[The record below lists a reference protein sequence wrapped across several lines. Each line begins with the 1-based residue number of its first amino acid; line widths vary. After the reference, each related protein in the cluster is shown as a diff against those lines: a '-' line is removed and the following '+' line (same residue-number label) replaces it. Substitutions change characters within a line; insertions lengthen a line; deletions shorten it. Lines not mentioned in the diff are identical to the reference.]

1 MKKIIII
8 ITISLMFLSTLPGA
22 WAGMGSGR
30 GGGMGGGHM
39 GGGMMDGGNR
49 WGDRPSPHM
58 DRYERED
65 RARRQ
70 FEEDTRRLR
79 REIDEKQDALDRER
93 GRRDPDMTK
102 ARQLHRDLSRLQ
114 DEMGM
119 EQRRYQQ
126 FRQEE
131 AGRYDN
137 HNRRYPRNW

>member
-8 ITISLMFLSTLPGA
+8 ALSLVFLATLPGA
-22 WAGMGSGR
+22 WAGMG
-30 GGGMGGGHM
+30 GGMGGGGHM
-39 GGGMMDGGNR
+39 GGGMMGGGNQ
-49 WGDRPSPHM
+49 WGDRPSSSM

-70 FEEDTRRLR
+70 FEEDTRVLR
-79 REIDEKQDALDRER
+79 RSIDQKQDALDRELDR
-93 GRRDPDMTK
+93 SDPDMNRVK
-102 ARQLHRDLSRLQ
+102 QLNRDLSRLR

-131 AGRYDN
+131 AGRYG
-137 HNRRYPRNW
+137 NRAYPRNW